1 MIYAY
6 PCQLTVDEEDGGLVV
21 TFPDVPEA
29 ITGGRDR
36 AEALAMAEAA
46 LATALAGYV
55 HEKWDIPAP
64 SKAAIG
70 QVSVPVP
77 TVVAAKLALYSAMRM
92 QRITKVELADR
103 LGVSEAAVRKLTN
116 PDHRSHMSQVQRALR
131 AVGRNLK
138 VEVTAV

>member
-6 PCQLTVDEEDGGLVV
+6 PCQLTPDEDGGLVA

-36 AEALAMAEAA
+36 AEALAMAEDA

-55 HEKWDIPAP
+55 HEKWNIPTP
-64 SKAAIG
+64 SQASDG

-77 TVVAAKLALYSAMRM
+77 TVVAAKLALYTAMKV
-92 QRITKVELADR
+92 QRVTKVDLADR
-103 LGVSEAAVRKLTN
+103 LGVSESAVRKLAN
-116 PDHRSHMSQVQRALR
+116 PDHRSHISQVQKALR
-131 AVGRNLK
+131 AVGHSLK
-138 VEVTAV
+138 VEVTAA

>member
-6 PCQLTVDEEDGGLVV
+6 PCQLIPDGEDGGLVA

-36 AEALAMAEAA
+36 SEALDMAEDA

-55 HEKWDIPAP
+55 HEKWDIPVP
-64 SKAAIG
+64 SEAADG

-77 TVVAAKLALYSAMRM
+77 TVVAAKLALYSAMRA

-103 LGVSEAAVRKLTN
+103 LGVSESAVRKLTN
-116 PDHRSHMSQVQRALR
+116 PDHRSHMNQVQKALR
-131 AVGRNLK
+131 AVGRSLK
-138 VEVTAV
+138 VEVTA